1 MRGVVGLALVTSP
14 VGSRRSIGL
23 RSRALERRSCGW
35 VFLMQNGGMQVVV
48 ARSRA
53 KSLACLLGCALFVA
67 ASLAIITEGS
77 ALTLI
82 VGAVGVL
89 TFVGFGIGWI
99 VVLLRAGPGLV
110 VDDTGFDDT
119 SSLTA
124 VGRVLWADVTT
135 VSELRISGSSFVVV
149 GVRDP
154 GLYLTRLRGLARVV
168 AIANNRLFGSP
179 VTITSVSLKIS
190 FASLSILLAEGLRR
204 SHEPWL
210 EIPR

>member
-1 MRGVVGLALVTSP
+1 MVEQACARALVAW
-14 VGSRRSIGL
+14 V
-23 RSRALERRSCGW
+23 
-35 VFLMQNGGMQVVV
+35 VFLMQNGAMRVAV

-53 KSLACLLGCALFVA
+53 KSTACLLGCALFVA
-67 ASLAIITEGS
+67 ASLAIIAEGS

-110 VDDTGFDDT
+110 VDETGFDDT
-119 SSLTA
+119 SSITA

-135 VSELRISGSSFVVV
+135 VSQLSISWTSFVVI

-154 GLYLTRLRGLARVV
+154 ELYLTRLRGLPRFA

-179 VTITSVSLKIS
+179 VTISAVSLKIS
-190 FASLSILLAEGLRR
+190 FANLSTLLAEGLRKY
-204 SHEPWL
+204 HEPWL
-210 EIPR
+210 EIPT

>member
-1 MRGVVGLALVTSP
+1 
-14 VGSRRSIGL
+14 
-23 RSRALERRSCGW
+23 
-35 VFLMQNGGMQVVV
+35 MQNGAMQVVV

-67 ASLAIITEGS
+67 ASLAIIAEGS

-110 VDDTGFDDT
+110 VDEAGFDDN
-119 SSLTA
+119 SSVTA

-135 VSELRISGSSFVVV
+135 VSELSISLTSFVVI

-154 GLYLTRLRGLARVV
+154 ELYLTRLRGLPRFA

-179 VTITSVSLKIS
+179 VAITAVSLKIS
-190 FASLSILLAEGLRR
+190 FASLSLLLAEGFRR
-204 SHEPWL
+204 YHEPWL
-210 EIPR
+210 EIPT